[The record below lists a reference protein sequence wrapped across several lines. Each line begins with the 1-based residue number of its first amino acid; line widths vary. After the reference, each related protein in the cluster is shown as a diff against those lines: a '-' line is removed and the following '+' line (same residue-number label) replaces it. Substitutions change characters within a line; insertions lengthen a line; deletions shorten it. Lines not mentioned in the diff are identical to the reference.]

1 MLTKKLVR
9 FRKASGYLKP
19 RFIDV
24 DDEKIINLATSLLQV
39 YDVSLKPSRAEI
51 DEQTMP
57 LINGFDDI
65 FLAKGLNKLIQ
76 DRCEFACD
84 HNSALPELR
93 QDIFK
98 VSSDFF
104 EHLKNLE
111 AKVEDL
117 HKFVTLQTSHSIEE
131 VDNIYKDLPEF
142 EVLLKAKLTS
152 AKELLNRYNVALVQ
166 GLLIHTS
173 SMTLTVRE
181 PSTAKLRRL
190 FKYLK
195 FFGLLAT
202 IYLEDKAVKSL
213 DKLNSEESSTASKL
227 RIEIDGPLSLFENS
241 SKYGIRL
248 ASFFPAVCDM
258 EKWQIKSNVKIDN
271 RNYKLSLDESSE
283 LKSHYR
289 NFSAYIPD
297 EVRIFHKHF
306 AEKESDWQISGDTP
320 FLKIKGQE
328 LMFPDL
334 CFTHKETNQKVF
346 VELFH
351 RWHTW
356 QLRQRLQTL
365 SETENIIVGID
376 RSLYKK
382 TDLKEFI
389 DQADVIDKSAFL
401 FNDFPSRNAVLKLLK
416 QFA

>member
-98 VSSDFF
+98 ASSDFF
-104 EHLKNLE
+104 EHLKNPV

-117 HKFVTLQTSHSIEE
+117 HKFVALQTSHSIEE

-142 EVLLKAKLTS
+142 EILQKAKLTS
-152 AKELLNRYNVALVQ
+152 AKDLLNRYNVALVQ

-213 DKLNSEESSTASKL
+213 DKLNSEKSKTSSKL

-365 SETENIIVGID
+365 SETENIIIGID